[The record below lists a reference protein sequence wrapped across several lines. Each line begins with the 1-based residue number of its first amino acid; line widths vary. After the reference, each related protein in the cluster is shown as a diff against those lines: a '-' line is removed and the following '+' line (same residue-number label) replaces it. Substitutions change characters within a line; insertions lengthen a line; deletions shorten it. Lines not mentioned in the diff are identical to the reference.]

1 MKRLLAAAILALAI
15 PAPELAH
22 AQASPDDASFLAQR
36 CRGRVDREAMRGA
49 AVIAEAAATYRSIVD
64 MALRNRPA
72 GVRIGIAESHALLPR
87 LQPVVDDRTYGAVEA
102 RVTDMD
108 NAFAKEDL
116 NGAALAA
123 TEAFRGVVTAIDPT
137 VRRMPL
143 DVALLHYTA
152 MKLAVL
158 SSASEI
164 DWPAIQA
171 TAKESERSW
180 IGIRRYIRDANLR
193 VLLAEINSGLREAA
207 NRNDAAGV
215 RFAASLQ
222 TQSIAVLQDFFERLT
237 QAMARARR

>member
-15 PAPELAH
+15 PMPLPAY
-22 AQASPDDASFLAQR
+22 AQAPSDDASVLMQR
-36 CRGRVDREAMRGA
+36 GRGRVDREAMRGA
-49 AVIAEAAATYRSIVD
+49 TVIAEAAATYRSIID
-64 MALRNRPA
+64 MALRGRPA
-72 GVRIGIAESHALLPR
+72 GVRIGITEARALLPK
-87 LQPVVDDRTYGAVEA
+87 LQPAVDDRTYGAIEA
-102 RVTDMD
+102 RTTDMD

-116 NGAALAA
+116 HGAALAA

-158 SSASEI
+158 SSSSEF

-215 RFAASLQ
+215 RFAANLQ
-222 TQSIAVLQDFFERLT
+222 IQSIPVLQDFFERLT